1 MTHPNLTNR
10 RTLLLAGLLAPL
22 SAAWAKPADDEAAI
36 RGLLMKAFDKPE
48 SRLAVAPVVVRGR
61 YALAGWTQGSRG
73 GRALMARPEG
83 GAWDISVC
91 GGDNLLATDTLT
103 LTGLSAADAQA
114 LAQAM
119 RQAEA
124 GLPAATRARFA
135 SFDGLVRM
143 SSGQHPP
150 GHAHPAASAAAP
162 HAHHGAKP

>member
-1 MTHPNLTNR
+1 MNR
-10 RTLLLAGLLAPL
+10 SQRRGLLAAFLLAPL
-22 SAAWAKPADDEAAI
+22 APLCAWARPSNDEAAI

-48 SRLAVAPVVVRGR
+48 ARLVVAPVVVRGR
-61 YALAGWTQGSRG
+61 YALAGWTQGPRG
-73 GRALMARPEG
+73 GRALLVRPEG

-103 LTGLSAADAQA
+103 LTGLAAAEAQA
-114 LAQAM
+114 LAQSM

-143 SSGQHPP
+143 GSGQHPT
-150 GHAHPAASAAAP
+150 GHSHPASAAAP

>member
-1 MTHPNLTNR
+1 MTCLNR
-10 RTLLLAGLLAPL
+10 RTLLAAGLLAPL
-22 SAAWAKPADDEAAI
+22 AGAWAKPAADEATI
-36 RGLLMKAFDKPE
+36 RALLMKAFDKPDA
-48 SRLAVAPVVVRGR
+48 RLTVAPVVVRGR
-61 YALAGWTQGSRG
+61 YALAGWTQGVRG
-73 GRALMARPEG
+73 GRALLVRPDG

-103 LTGLSAADAQA
+103 LTGLPAAEAQA

-143 SSGQHPP
+143 ASGQHPP
-150 GHAHPAASAAAP
+150 GHGHPAASAASP
-162 HAHHGAKP
+162 HAHHGAKH